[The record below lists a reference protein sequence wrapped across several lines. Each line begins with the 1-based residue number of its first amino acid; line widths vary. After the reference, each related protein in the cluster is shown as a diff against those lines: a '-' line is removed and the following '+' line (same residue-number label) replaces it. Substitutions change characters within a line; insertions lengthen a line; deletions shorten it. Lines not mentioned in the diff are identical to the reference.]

1 MDDIDTI
8 LNYKL
13 ADYFRIFS
21 KAYKEMYPNNEEL
34 FNNDWAD
41 FIEYGTYRWEIIE
54 LQKVGF
60 SRDSAREIFQK
71 SNYYGLYFDEEYCL
85 RFANSI
91 ILNDENEQ
99 IKREA
104 NEIFVNKAYVFVK
117 DFDNFRFFS

>member
-21 KAYKEMYPNNEEL
+21 KVYKEMYPNNEEL

-71 SNYYGLYFDEEYCL
+71 SITMDY
-85 RFANSI
+85 
-91 ILNDENEQ
+91 ILMRNIASASQ
-99 IKREA
+99 
-104 NEIFVNKAYVFVK
+104 VP
-117 DFDNFRFFS
+117 

>member
-1 MDDIDTI
+1 M
-8 LNYKL
+8 LSR
-13 ADYFRIFS
+13 A
-21 KAYKEMYPNNEEL
+21 PG
-34 FNNDWAD
+34 D
-41 FIEYGTYRWEIIE
+41 FDLSVIRLTYRWEIIE

-71 SNYYGLYFDEEYCL
+71 SNYYGLYFDEKYCL

-104 NEIFVNKAYVFVK
+104 NEIFVNKADVFVN
-117 DFDNFRFFS
+117 DFDNFRSGVSLFCFYLKLHNAL